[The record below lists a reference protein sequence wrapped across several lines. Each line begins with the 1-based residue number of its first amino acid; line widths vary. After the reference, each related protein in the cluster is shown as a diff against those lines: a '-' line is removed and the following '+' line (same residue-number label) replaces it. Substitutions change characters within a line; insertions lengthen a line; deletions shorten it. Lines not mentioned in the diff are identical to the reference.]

1 MFKFYSYKIGF
12 ELLEKYIIGQCRL
25 NFSLKCVAFK
35 WKKCKGECKQEESE
49 NTGSFSVVGSTI
61 LYIVKL

>member
-1 MFKFYSYKIGF
+1 MFKFYLYKIGF

-35 WKKCKGECKQEESE
+35 
-49 NTGSFSVVGSTI
+49 
-61 LYIVKL
+61 